1 MSRNIIV
8 TGAAGA
14 LGTAVVGKFKRE
26 GYHVIALVKPE
37 ANEVA
42 EEADDTYEI
51 DVTDE
56 NAVADFVREYEVQYG
71 ELDAIA
77 MIVGGFAM
85 GNLENTTQNDLSAM
99 FRLNFFST
107 FSMVNGFLP
116 LMKKQQRG
124 TFLFVGAR
132 PALQLQDA
140 TSAVAYSLSKKLV
153 ISLAEILAEEIKGT
167 DIRTHVFVPSIID
180 TPANR
185 TAMPDSDF
193 MKWVSPAD
201 IAEAMHYAVN
211 TPALRDMTFKL
222 YGGAN
227 S

>member
-14 LGTAVVGKFKRE
+14 LGAAVVEKFKRE
-26 GYHVIALVKPE
+26 GYHVIALVKPD
-37 ANEVA
+37 ANEVS
-42 EEADDTYEI
+42 EEADVTYEV

-56 NAVADFVREYEVQYG
+56 EAVAEFVKEYQIQFG

-85 GNLENTTQNDLSAM
+85 GNLESTTQKELNRM
-99 FRLNFFST
+99 FQLNFFSS
-107 FSMVNGFLP
+107 FSMVSGFLS
-116 LMKKQQRG
+116 LFKKQQHG

-132 PALQLQDA
+132 PALQLKDG
-140 TSAVAYSLSKKLV
+140 TGTVAYALSKNLV
-153 ISLAEILAEEIKGT
+153 ISLSEIVAEEVKGT

-185 TAMPDSDF
+185 EAMPDSDF
-193 MKWVSPAD
+193 SKWVNPAD

-211 TPALRDMTFKL
+211 TPALRQMTFKL
-222 YGGAN
+222 YGGV
-227 S
+227 

>member
-14 LGTAVVGKFKRE
+14 LGSAVVEKFKRE
-26 GYHVIALVKPE
+26 GYRVIALLRPD
-37 ANEVA
+37 ADEVS
-42 EEADDTYEI
+42 EEADDSYEV

-56 NAVADFVREYEVQYG
+56 KSVTEFVKEYEMQYG
-71 ELDAIA
+71 DLDAIA

-85 GNLENTTQNDLSAM
+85 GNLEKTTQKDMSKM
-99 FRLNFFST
+99 IQLNFFSA
-107 FSMVNGFLP
+107 FQMVQGFLP
-116 LMKKQQRG
+116 LMKKQQKG

-132 PALQLQDA
+132 PALQLKDA
-140 TSAVAYSLSKKLV
+140 TSSIAYALSKKLV

-167 DIRTHVFVPSIID
+167 DIRSHIFVPSIID

-185 TAMPDSDF
+185 ESMPDSDF
-193 MKWVSPAD
+193 GKWVNPAE

-211 TPALRDMTFKL
+211 TPSLRNMTFKL
-222 YGGAN
+222 YGGV
-227 S
+227 